1 MNETSTEY
9 IMPLKHDIKFR
20 KESDT
25 RKKFKKGKKKEKK
38 EKPRTLRSQINANCC
53 KLKWKKTFFIIN
65 TPSPCTLI

>member
-25 RKKFKKGKKKEKK
+25 RKKSKKGKKKREERKATDTQ
-38 EKPRTLRSQINANCC
+38 KPD
-53 KLKWKKTFFIIN
+53 
-65 TPSPCTLI
+65 